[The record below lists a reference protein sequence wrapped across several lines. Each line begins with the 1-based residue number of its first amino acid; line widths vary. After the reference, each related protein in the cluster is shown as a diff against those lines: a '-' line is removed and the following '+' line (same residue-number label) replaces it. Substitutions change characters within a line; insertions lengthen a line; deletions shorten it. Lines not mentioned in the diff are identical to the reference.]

1 MGSESDNT
9 CDGRLPARRL
19 RRNFGREG
27 RAKTVTAEDARI
39 LTELEDELWRVV
51 AGTNLGRELERFL
64 GGPASEFG
72 AQAIATD
79 PTPLFDD

>member
-1 MGSESDNT
+1 MSSEFDNT

-19 RRNFGREG
+19 RRNFGRKG

-39 LTELEDELWRVV
+39 LTEIEHELWQVLV
-51 AGTNLGRELERFL
+51 GMNLGREIGWAL
-64 GGPASEFG
+64 GGAASEFG
-72 AQAIATD
+72 AQMIATD